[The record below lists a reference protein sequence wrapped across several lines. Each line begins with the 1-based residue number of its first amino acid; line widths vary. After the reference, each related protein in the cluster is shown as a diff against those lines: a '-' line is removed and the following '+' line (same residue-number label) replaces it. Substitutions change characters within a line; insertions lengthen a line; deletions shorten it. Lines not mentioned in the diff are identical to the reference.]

1 MLSCP
6 FCQSARIYRSRRHGI
21 LERGFLAMIFVR
33 PYRCL
38 KCDSRFFRWTFS
50 SNTQASRQ
58 ETTR

>member
-1 MLSCP
+1 
-6 FCQSARIYRSRRHGI
+6 
-21 LERGFLAMIFVR
+21 MIFVR